1 MVPEIETTAIA
12 RETRGSDLSWM
23 MTMVSLLSSPEV
35 NKSVFTTYVLFFRR
49 QMQELQYDEVILDS
63 VGPKSS
69 NGGLIKGG
77 TEAQTHWEK
86 VI

>member
-1 MVPEIETTAIA
+1 MPAGEFSPSRWTTYPSLEMVPEIETTAIS

-49 QMQELQYDEVILDS
+49 QMQDLHLFI
-63 VGPKSS
+63 
-69 NGGLIKGG
+69 
-77 TEAQTHWEK
+77 
-86 VI
+86 